1 MNGETPITAETLEE
15 KRNLLE
21 NIKKK
26 SKEALNKLKIS
37 LNEKF
42 GSKLKD
48 KFGLDEDSNILLYIV
63 LAIIVILIGV
73 GGYLWYRWKKKK

>member
-1 MNGETPITAETLEE
+1 M
-15 KRNLLE
+15 
-21 NIKKK
+21 KKK